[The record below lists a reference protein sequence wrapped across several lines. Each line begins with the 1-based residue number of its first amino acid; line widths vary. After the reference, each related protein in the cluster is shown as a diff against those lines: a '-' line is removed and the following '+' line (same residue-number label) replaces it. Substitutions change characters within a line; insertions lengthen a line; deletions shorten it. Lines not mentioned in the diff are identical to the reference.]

1 MVKFPRNPFGFEKNN
16 RYLRIGIVCTH
27 GSCGYVLPVL
37 ISILMIPEIFSHR
50 SIRHYLSKPIPEE
63 VLQRVLEAGIRAS
76 NTGNMQLYSLIVTT
90 SPEIRAELAP
100 CHFNQ
105 PMVTQAP
112 ALITFCAD
120 IHRFSQWC
128 RQRQAEPQY
137 DNFLWFVNGV
147 IDTILASQNIVL
159 AAEHEGLG
167 ICYLGTT
174 PYNAQ
179 EIAKI
184 LQLPQGV
191 IPVTTISLGYPD
203 PEKMPSLTDR
213 LPLEGVVHRERYHD
227 YTPEQI
233 DQIWAEREASEETA
247 ELLAANELPNLARI
261 FTERRYTGK
270 DNLFMS
276 RKYFEMLKQQGFF
289 NQ

>member
-1 MVKFPRNPFGFEKNN
+1 
-16 RYLRIGIVCTH
+16 
-27 GSCGYVLPVL
+27 
-37 ISILMIPEIFSHR
+37 MIPEIFAHR
-50 SIRHYLSKPIPEE
+50 SIRNYLSKPIPEE

-147 IDTILASQNIVL
+147 IDSILASQNIVL

-174 PYNAQ
+174 TYNAP
-179 EIAKI
+179 EIAKV

-191 IPVTTISLGYPD
+191 IPVTTITLGYPD
-203 PEKMPSLTDR
+203 PEKMPPLTDR
-213 LPLEGVVHRERYHD
+213 LPLEGVVHRER
-227 YTPEQI
+227 T
-233 DQIWAEREASEETA
+233 TT
-247 ELLAANELPNLARI
+247 LPNRLTRSGRNAKPRKRLLGCLPQMNCPIWLASLQKDVI
-261 FTERRYTGK
+261 QERTTYLCRANTSRHLNNK
-270 DNLFMS
+270 DFLIN
-276 RKYFEMLKQQGFF
+276 KQS
-289 NQ
+289 

>member
-1 MVKFPRNPFGFEKNN
+1 
-16 RYLRIGIVCTH
+16 
-27 GSCGYVLPVL
+27 
-37 ISILMIPEIFSHR
+37 
-50 SIRHYLSKPIPEE
+50 
-63 VLQRVLEAGIRAS
+63 
-76 NTGNMQLYSLIVTT
+76 MQLYSLIVTT

-147 IDTILASQNIVL
+147 IDSILASQNIVL

-174 PYNAQ
+174 TYNAP
-179 EIAKI
+179 EIAKFCNF
-184 LQLPQGV
+184 L
-191 IPVTTISLGYPD
+191 
-203 PEKMPSLTDR
+203 K
-213 LPLEGVVHRERYHD
+213 
-227 YTPEQI
+227 
-233 DQIWAEREASEETA
+233 AS
-247 ELLAANELPNLARI
+247 
-261 FTERRYTGK
+261 
-270 DNLFMS
+270 S
-276 RKYFEMLKQQGFF
+276 R
-289 NQ
+289 

>member
-1 MVKFPRNPFGFEKNN
+1 MN
-16 RYLRIGIVCTH
+16 
-27 GSCGYVLPVL
+27 
-37 ISILMIPEIFSHR
+37 SIDTRR
-50 SIRHYLSKPIPEE
+50 SIRKYAHRDVSDEL
-63 VLQRVLEAGIRAS
+63 LQSMLAHAEH
-76 NTGNMQLYSLIVTT
+76 TQTMGNLQLYSVVAT
-90 SPEIRAELAP
+90 RDAELKKRLAP
-100 CHFNQ
+100 AHFNQ

>member
-1 MVKFPRNPFGFEKNN
+1 
-16 RYLRIGIVCTH
+16 
-27 GSCGYVLPVL
+27 
-37 ISILMIPEIFSHR
+37 MIPEIFAHR
-50 SIRHYLSKPIPEE
+50 SIRNYLSKPIPEE

-90 SPEIRAELAP
+90 SPDIRAELAP

-105 PMVTQAP
+105 PMVAQAP

-147 IDTILASQNIVL
+147 IDSILASQNIVL

-174 PYNAQ
+174 TYNAP
-179 EIAKI
+179 EIAKV
-184 LQLPQGV
+184 LHLPQGV
-191 IPVTTISLGYPD
+191 IPVTTITLGYPD
-203 PEKMPSLTDR
+203 PEKMPPLTDR
-213 LPLEGVVHRERYHD
+213 LPLDGVVHRERYHD

-247 ELLAANELPNLARI
+247 GLLAANELPNLARI

-276 RKYFEMLKQQGFF
+276 RKYFETLKQQGFF

>member
-1 MVKFPRNPFGFEKNN
+1 
-16 RYLRIGIVCTH
+16 
-27 GSCGYVLPVL
+27 
-37 ISILMIPEIFSHR
+37 MIPEIFAHR
-50 SIRHYLSKPIPEE
+50 SIRNYLSKPIPEE

-90 SPEIRAELAP
+90 SPDIRAELAP

-105 PMVTQAP
+105 PMVAQAP

-147 IDTILASQNIVL
+147 IDSILASQNIVL

-174 PYNAQ
+174 TYNAP
-179 EIAKI
+179 EIAKV

-191 IPVTTISLGYPD
+191 IPVTTITLGYPD
-203 PEKMPSLTDR
+203 PEKMP
-213 LPLEGVVHRERYHD
+213 
-227 YTPEQI
+227 
-233 DQIWAEREASEETA
+233 TA
-247 ELLAANELPNLARI
+247 GLLAANELPNLARI

-276 RKYFEMLKQQGFF
+276 RKYFETLKQQGFF